1 MQLNQ
6 EVTGSDVPVERCS
19 DAITIVPQDCFESQA
34 LLGIDPGLTPPRIQN
49 PEHTAIRTP
58 SSDYELTLSLHPM
71 LNSLLSRRNDQFA
84 AANGTPAQN
93 SAAPKE
99 GHSQELHVE
108 QATAQV
114 DIPPPLLENQVP
126 ITILQVTKCSP
137 AITRAV
143 ARLGAAPLKT
153 QLLRCLQSI
162 QAPRTMRE
170 LRPFLLGVLTEE
182 RTRCHHS

>member
-1 MQLNQ
+1 MQLDQ
-6 EVTGSDVPVERCS
+6 EATGSDVPVERCS
-19 DAITIVPQDCFESQA
+19 DAITIVPQDCFESQSQA

-49 PEHTAIRTP
+49 QEHTAIRTP
-58 SSDYELTLSLHPM
+58 SSDYELTLSRHPM

-84 AANGTPAQN
+84 TANGTPAQN

-126 ITILQVTKCSP
+126 ITIDIP
-137 AITRAV
+137 P
-143 ARLGAAPLKT
+143 PLLEIFFSNT
-153 QLLRCLQSI
+153 QESCVS
-162 QAPRTMRE
+162 
-170 LRPFLLGVLTEE
+170 F
-182 RTRCHHS
+182 H